1 MPYICISLL
10 CSPHQQKMFKVG
22 ASVIVIFLALL
33 GLAYCYRKKL
43 TTCCSKC
50 VGRKED
56 LENQDSGA
64 LSTEKEEEADNDDV
78 HDVYDSNGTDSDKMI
93 DEEDEV

>member
-1 MPYICISLL
+1 M
-10 CSPHQQKMFKVG
+10 
-22 ASVIVIFLALL
+22 
-33 GLAYCYRKKL
+33 
-43 TTCCSKC
+43 
-50 VGRKED
+50 GRKED